1 MRIQK
6 NLFILLFS
14 CMILKKPVREEKL
27 GQHPKLIIKL
37 KVFKSVGIVKIEQ
50 WLAIKK
56 ELLISPG

>member
-14 CMILKKPVREEKL
+14 CMILKKPIREEKL

-37 KVFKSVGIVKIEQ
+37 KVFKSVGIVKIE
-50 WLAIKK
+50 K
-56 ELLISPG
+56 